1 MEETGSSDRQI
12 PFEAKSVSDA
22 KPLFPA
28 RPERT
33 CVGCR
38 RRDTQSQLLRIVRD
52 LGSSGTAAVVPDPRR
67 RLAGRGAW
75 LHPDAGCLALA
86 LKKRAFSRAFRGPVD
101 TAAVEDYLSASA
113 ADA

>member
-1 MEETGSSDRQI
+1 
-12 PFEAKSVSDA
+12 
-22 KPLFPA
+22 
-28 RPERT
+28 
-33 CVGCR
+33 
-38 RRDTQSQLLRIVRD
+38 
-52 LGSSGTAAVVPDPRR
+52 
-67 RLAGRGAW
+67 